1 MLVETRGRKDSN
13 KIHNREFHLK
23 INKKKKK
30 KKKNRKHW
38 FTIIMIINYDITKKN
53 ISYIFHFFFLHIFF
67 FFTWSNPH
75 AVLCYK
81 AEAQA
86 SFCSTKGERDW
97 MSDSQRTRGLA
108 AFFWGG
114 GYFFSSFFSDII
126 FFHLLSMINAFLER
140 M

>member
-1 MLVETRGRKDSN
+1 
-13 KIHNREFHLK
+13 
-23 INKKKKK
+23 
-30 KKKNRKHW
+30 
-38 FTIIMIINYDITKKN
+38 MIINYDITKKN

-108 AFFWGG
+108 AFFLGG
-114 GYFFSSFFSDII
+114 GVFFFFFFLWYNLFPSII
-126 FFHLLSMINAFLER
+126 HDQCIFRKNVGTQEEEEKFVVTLTVLRLSRVRPSKEI
-140 M
+140 